1 MSRVMTSVFSGLG
14 GMLGWGTSDFLA
26 NSASEKFGYL
36 KTFFWSQLAG
46 LSLIA
51 TLLLI
56 FQSPL
61 QITLPLLALTIVGG
75 TAYAF
80 GYLFLYKGF
89 EIGNVSVISAVIN
102 VQVVFITIISYMRG
116 QSLTPIQI
124 PAVLFIMI
132 GVTLTAVNINALKNG
147 TLSLLHGVKE
157 TLISTAFF
165 GIIEWPLNEYIVE
178 NADWLLV
185 SFLTKLAALAV
196 VLLFAN
202 IQRQTLQLKK
212 IAADNI
218 ALLIAVGL
226 LEAVG
231 ILSVSYGQ
239 AFGDGIIVAPISS
252 ALTVVT
258 VTLAIIFQKEKISKV
273 QGAGIMAVIIGIFLT
288 AL

>member
-1 MSRVMTSVFSGLG
+1 MSRLMTSVFAGLG

-26 NSASEKFGYL
+26 NSASEKLGYF
-36 KTFFWSQLAG
+36 KTFFWSQIAG

-51 TLLLI
+51 ILLII
-56 FQSPL
+56 FQSSL

-75 TAYAF
+75 AAYAF

-89 EIGNVSVISAVIN
+89 EIGNVSVVSAVIN

-185 SFLTKLAALAV
+185 SFLTKLVALAV